1 MRGLLQLP
9 PYRIIFP
16 SWLGSVGLLAVLVL
30 IVSCGGRRVF
40 KRTVASKR
48 QGPVQIQ
55 EVRPPSPLETLESKV
70 RDLDK
75 RQRTLAQRRAEVE
88 RDFAKLSQSQ
98 WELISLRD
106 EVLAAQREAAERAA
120 SQRAV
125 GADALGQRRVAKAT
139 VARPPTPGGPGA
151 KPFVVHTSS
160 YRTAWKALN
169 DSRRL
174 ANGGYM
180 AYSSKADLGAKGI
193 WYRVLVDRFT
203 SVGEAR
209 SFARRLKERNK
220 LSYAAPM
227 RLPYAVA
234 LEAYPSMEGAREAKA
249 DLERKGLHPYVV
261 KETNPGGSTLY
272 RLRIGA
278 FKKRSEAE
286 AAAERAEQAGAASAV
301 VKP

>member
-1 MRGLLQLP
+1 M
-9 PYRIIFP
+9 
-16 SWLGSVGLLAVLVL
+16 AVLVSPFAAWAFGP
-30 IVSCGGRRVF
+30 VT
-40 KRTVASKR
+40 RTDVSKR

-55 EVRPPSPLETLESKV
+55 EVRPPSPLEALESKV
-70 RDLDK
+70 RDLGK
-75 RQRTLAQRRAEVE
+75 RQRTLMQRQAEVE
-88 RDFAKLSQSQ
+88 GDFAKLSQSQ

-106 EVLAAQREAAERAA
+106 EVLAVQREAAERAA

-125 GADALGQRRVAKAT
+125 EAEALGQRRVAKAT
-139 VARPPTPGGPGA
+139 LARPPTPGGPGV

-180 AYSSKADLGAKGI
+180 AYSSKADLGPKGI
-193 WYRVLVDRFT
+193 WYRVLVDRFA

-261 KETNPGGSTLY
+261 KETNPVGSTLY